1 MKKIYRISVILT
13 ALFFAFS
20 CEDALDKYPL
30 DDLTEEAYF
39 ENEAQLQLFTNSFY
53 SSILPDVP
61 YDEQSDLM
69 VATNLSSTLLNG
81 SFRTVP
87 ASGGGWSWGTLRKIN
102 TCLANLYRCED
113 ASVRKEYEA
122 LCKFFRAWFY
132 FDKVRRF
139 GDVPWIDHELASNE
153 DDVLYKPRDSRDYV
167 MQQMIKDID
176 DAIAGL
182 PDSYNSGKT
191 FRATKWAAYALKS
204 RFCLFEG
211 TYRKYHEGDI
221 TLWTL
226 PATAKPDVYYLQ
238 LAADAADSVM
248 ILSPHQLYS
257 TNHPD
262 YDYQN
267 LFAQYE
273 ADAGEFILAID
284 YDYGFKC
291 YHDASGVALLPVCGR
306 NSPTRGFVDHY
317 LMADGT
323 PYSSVAGYTT
333 KSFADQVSGRDPRLH
348 QTIRIP
354 GYNYTVLST
363 NRSSFCDLD
372 CSLTG
377 YSINK
382 YVMHDDNLVM
392 NNIRGNSYNDMP
404 VIRLAEV
411 YLNYAEAKAEMGS
424 ITQADLDRSVN
435 LLRDRAGMPHLVL
448 ADANASP
455 DPYLT
460 SADTGYPNVSGS
472 NKGVILEIR
481 RERVVELA
489 LEGLRYADIL
499 RWAAGERFTKGLY
512 GMYFPGTG
520 EYDWDGDGNADI
532 CLYSGSK
539 PATAATYVYKVGTD
553 ITLTEGTKGYV
564 KPNPT
569 YTFKFDPERDY
580 LYPIPTEERV
590 LNPSLLQNPNWNDGL
605 KY

>member
-1 MKKIYRISVILT
+1 MNKIYGILFFLT
-13 ALFFAFS
+13 ALFLASS
-20 CEDALDKYPL
+20 CEEALNKYPL
-30 DDLTEEAYF
+30 DDVTEEAYY
-39 ENEAQLQLFTNSFY
+39 ENATQLQLFTNSFY

-87 ASGGGWSWGTLRKIN
+87 ASGGGWTWTTLRKIN
-102 TCLANLYRCED
+102 TCLDNLYRCKDE
-113 ASVRKEYEA
+113 ATRKEYAA

-132 FDKVRRF
+132 FDKIRRF
-139 GDVPWIDHELASNE
+139 GDVPWVDHELASDE
-153 DDVLYKPRDSRDYV
+153 KDVLYKARDSREVV
-167 MQQMIKDID
+167 MAHMIEDID
-176 DAIAGL
+176 EAIEGL
-182 PDSYNSGKT
+182 PSSYSSGKT
-191 FRATKWAAYALKS
+191 FRATKWAALALKS

-226 PATAKPDVYYLQ
+226 PADAYPPSYYLQ
-238 LAADAADSVM
+238 LAADAAEELIDFG
-248 ILSPHQLYS
+248 PHKLYS
-257 TNHPD
+257 TDHPD

-267 LFAQYE
+267 LFSQYE

-284 YDYGFKC
+284 YDYGLKC

-306 NSPTRGFVDHY
+306 NSPTRNFIDHY

-323 PYSSVAGYTT
+323 RYSSKSGYST
-333 KSFADQVSGRDPRLH
+333 KTFADQVKGRDPRLH

-363 NRSSFCDLD
+363 NRASFCDMD

-382 YVMHDDNLVM
+382 FVMPSDNLVM
-392 NNIRGNSYNDMP
+392 NNIRSNSYNDMP

-411 YLNYAEAKAEMGS
+411 YLNFAEAKAELETLKQS
-424 ITQADLDRSVN
+424 DLDKSVN
-435 LLRDRAGMPHLVL
+435 KLRRRAGMLDL
-448 ADANASP
+448 NMNDANTAP

-460 SADTGYPNVSGS
+460 SADTGYPNVSGT

-489 LEGLRYADIL
+489 FEGLRYADLL
-499 RWAAGERFTKGLY
+499 RWACGDRLAKGLY
-512 GMYFPGTG
+512 GMYFPGAG
-520 EYDWDGDGNADI
+520 NYDWDNDGKTDI
-532 CLYSGSK
+532 CLYTGSK
-539 PATAATYVYKVGTD
+539 PDTDATFVYKIGTD
-553 ITLTEGTKGYV
+553 IILTEGTKGYV

-569 YTFKFDPERDY
+569 YTFTFDPERDY

-590 LNPSLLQNPNWNDGL
+590 LNHRLLQNPGWMDGL
-605 KY
+605 NF